1 MNSKPLSIVVVGHT
15 NAGKTSLL
23 RALIRDKHFGE
34 VSPRN
39 ATTRHVEKTSVTI
52 AGEKVLTLYDTPGF
66 EDSIAFHT
74 YLHQFAH
81 MPVRKKILE
90 TFLESPEAHGLFEQQ
105 AKVIKL
111 LLKEIDAILYIIDST
126 ESPFHK
132 YECELD
138 VLSMCSIPVLPVLN
152 FVGAKGSHDK
162 QWEAV
167 LKDKHFHVKT
177 SFDAVAPALGSERL
191 LYAKLGTL
199 LEEHSAGLKQLA
211 EALEKESVRRRSN
224 ALKVVADLLI
234 DVAAL
239 RTSVEGDAPDKIERA
254 IGEMQARVR
263 AVESTSSDALLAI
276 YGFERR
282 DVLGFD
288 IPVISTSKNDDLFNA
303 EAIMEAKSRLGI
315 AALIGSAIGLG
326 VDIVFVGTTLGAGT
340 LLGGAIGGA
349 LGGVLVDSAKDLL
362 TWTKAKYHGLI
373 DLAIDDATL
382 SVLLNRQL
390 QLLDVL
396 SSRSHAAINPSATPN
411 KESQAHDLWVMVADQ
426 IRSARVHPE
435 WSRLEK
441 HFVEK
446 SGRIKLASK
455 LYAALQEHFENSP
468 NKAEL
473 QNP

>member
-1 MNSKPLSIVVVGHT
+1 MNTQPLSIVVVGHT

-23 RALIRDKHFGE
+23 RALTRDKHFGA

-52 AGEKVLTLYDTPGF
+52 AGKKVLILYDTPGF
-66 EDSIAFHT
+66 EDSIAFHA
-74 YLHQFAH
+74 YLLQFAST
-81 MPVRKKILE
+81 PVRKKILAA
-90 TFLESPEAHGLFEQQ
+90 FLESPEAQGRFEQQ

-111 LLKEIDAILYIIDST
+111 LLTEIDAILYVIDST

-152 FVGAKGSHDK
+152 FVGTKGSHDK

-177 SFDAVAPALGSERL
+177 SFDAVAPALGSESL

-199 LEEHSAGLKQLA
+199 LEEHSAGLKQVADSLG
-211 EALEKESVRRRSN
+211 EESGRRRSA
-224 ALKVVADLLI
+224 ALKVIADLLI

-239 RTSVEGDAPDKIERA
+239 RTSVEGDAPDKIEHA
-254 IGEMQARVR
+254 IGAMQARVR
-263 AVESTSSDALLAI
+263 NVESTSSDALLAI
-276 YGFERR
+276 YGFERS

-288 IPVISTSKNDDLFNA
+288 IPAINASKNDDLFNA
-303 EAIMEAKSRLGI
+303 DAIMEAQSRLGI
-315 AALIGSAIGLG
+315 AALIGSTIGLG
-326 VDIVFVGTTLGAGT
+326 VDIALVGTTLGAGT

-362 TWTKAKYHGLI
+362 IWAKAKYKGLI

-411 KESQAHDLWVMVADQ
+411 KESQTHDLWLKVADQ

-435 WSRLEK
+435 WSRLGK

-446 SGRIKLASK
+446 PGRNKLASK
-455 LYAALQEHFENSP
+455 LYAVLQGHFENSP
-468 NKAEL
+468 RLA
-473 QNP
+473 